1 MLFWGAMNQT
11 ATFRPEAWLRGP
23 VEGVP
28 DLLQPAAHA
37 LVQVGEEVE
46 ALTATIKPSELWLRP
61 GGAAS
66 AGFHLQ
72 HLAGSLDRLMTYA
85 RAEKLNE
92 TQRAALAGEGDAGDP
107 PVTPQALLD
116 GVHQAIARALE
127 QLRST
132 SPSTL
137 ADPRTVG
144 RAALPTTVIGLLFH
158 AAEHAQRHAGQLTTT
173 LKIIRGYGNGG
184 ARGAR

>member
-1 MLFWGAMNQT
+1 MPAPNQT

-46 ALTATIKPSELWLRP
+46 SLTSNVKPSELWVRP

-66 AGFHLQ
+66 PGFHLQ
-72 HLAGSLDRLMTYA
+72 HLAGSLDRLLTYA
-85 RAEKLNE
+85 RGEKLNE
-92 TQRAALAGEGDAGDP
+92 AQRAALAGEGEAGSP
-107 PVTPQALLD
+107 PVTPQALVD
-116 GVHQAIARALE
+116 AVRAAIDRALTQYRE
-127 QLRST
+127 T
-132 SPSTL
+132 PPSTL
-137 ADPRTVG
+137 TDARTVG

-173 LKIIRGYGNGG
+173 LKIVRGYNNASTRGG
-184 ARGAR
+184 GR

>member
-1 MLFWGAMNQT
+1 MPAPNQT

-23 VEGVP
+23 VDGVP

-46 ALTATIKPSELWLRP
+46 ALTATIKPSELWVRP

-66 AGFHLQ
+66 PGFHLQ
-72 HLAGSLDRLMTYA
+72 HLAGSLDRLLTYA
-85 RAEKLNE
+85 RAERLNDA
-92 TQRAALAGEGDAGDP
+92 QRAALSAEGEPGDP

-116 GVHQAIARALE
+116 GVRQAINRALE
-127 QLRST
+127 QYRQT
-132 SPSTL
+132 PPTTL
-137 ADPRTVG
+137 TDARTVG

-173 LKIIRGYGNGG
+173 LKIVRGYNNANARGG
-184 ARGAR
+184 AR